1 MATRQAETTPEAA
14 AGTGFAENISG
25 SDMPRAQLFHDN
37 MSSAGSPAERA
48 TLAWVAHAGGEEGVV
63 TLWTQEQELQVQLR
77 DGRSFVR
84 GQLVCLEEQAEG
96 GAALVFGNADDV
108 PLEEVQRFLGCIA
121 LRESS
126 GEEGAARAAEKRET
140 STQTPHH
147 ERAPT
152 KKQSDAATQ
161 TPHDGPSALFTEELL
176 RCAAEP
182 ARCTSTAH
190 IMQTVRQ
197 LGLLHERRLELQGRK
212 APADGACRPHDHEA
226 WASCVQAAVSA
237 GAPSVVKRAR
247 AA

>member
-1 MATRQAETTPEAA
+1 MARQAETTPEAS
-14 AGTGFAENISG
+14 GTGFAENLSG
-25 SDMPRAQLFHDN
+25 SDTPHAQLFRDN
-37 MSSAGSPAERA
+37 MSSAGSPSERA
-48 TLAWVAHAGGEEGVV
+48 TLAWVAHAGGKEGVV

-84 GQLVCLEEQAEG
+84 GQLVCLEVQAEG
-96 GAALVFGNADDV
+96 GAALVFGNADHV

-121 LRESS
+121 LRES
-126 GEEGAARAAEKRET
+126 EEGTARATEKRET
-140 STQTPHH
+140 STQTPRH

-152 KKQSDAATQ
+152 KKQGDAATQ
-161 TPHDGPSALFTEELL
+161 TPHDGPSALFAEELL

-212 APADGACRPHDHEA
+212 APADCACRPHDHQA

-237 GAPSVVKRAR
+237 GALSVVKRAR

>member
-1 MATRQAETTPEAA
+1 MV
-14 AGTGFAENISG
+14 GCMVLGFLSHELN
-25 SDMPRAQLFHDN
+25 L
-37 MSSAGSPAERA
+37 
-48 TLAWVAHAGGEEGVV
+48 V

-96 GAALVFGNADDV
+96 GAALVFGNADHV

-152 KKQSDAATQ
+152 KKQGDAATQ
-161 TPHDGPSALFTEELL
+161 TPHDGPSALFTEEQAPPGGKQKIKSNKFKGVVDTFRVQLEEL
-176 RCAAEP
+176 YNILDSSQLHFVRCFKPNDAKAKDTY
-182 ARCTSTAH
+182 ARRGSNQPRT
-190 IMQTVRQ
+190 
-197 LGLLHERRLELQGRK
+197 
-212 APADGACRPHDHEA
+212 
-226 WASCVQAAVSA
+226 
-237 GAPSVVKRAR
+237 R
-247 AA
+247 AAL